1 MSDATTG
8 KVSGAL
14 GGADRDKKK
23 GTILGRFNAKL
34 QDAVQQGRAEG
45 TATGRPEADL
55 AREAAIPSDDMALR
69 NAQATAPQ
77 RMIVPQGV
85 VIEGAISSS
94 SDTQIGGRIQGDV
107 RVDARLALEPSAAVK
122 GNVRAASCVVRGT
135 VDGDVESQQDLTI
148 GETGVINADA
158 IAGKDLT
165 IAGEINGNVKCGGRL
180 RLTNTAKLTGN
191 IRARSVVLEE
201 GALFNGTCAM
211 TKPGGNKGD
220 TKRGQ

>member
-8 KVSGAL
+8 AF

-23 GTILGRFNAKL
+23 DSILGRFNAKL
-34 QDAVQQGRAEG
+34 QDAVQQGRAE
-45 TATGRPEADL
+45 EAVKNKGETDL
-55 AREAAIPSDDMALR
+55 SREAAIPADDMALR

-85 VIEGAISSS
+85 VIEGAMSSG
-94 SDTQIGGRIQGDV
+94 SDTQIGGRVDGDV
-107 RVDARLALEPSAAVK
+107 RVEARLALEPSGVITGK
-122 GNVRAASCVVRGT
+122 VRAGSCVIRGK
-135 VDGDVESQQDLTI
+135 VHGDLESQQDLTV

-165 IAGEINGNVKCGGRL
+165 IAGEVNGNVKCGGRL
-180 RLTNTAKLTGN
+180 RLAHTAKLSGN
-191 IRARSVVLEE
+191 IRARSVLIEE
-201 GALFNGTCAM
+201 GALFNGQCNM

-220 TKRGQ
+220 TKKG